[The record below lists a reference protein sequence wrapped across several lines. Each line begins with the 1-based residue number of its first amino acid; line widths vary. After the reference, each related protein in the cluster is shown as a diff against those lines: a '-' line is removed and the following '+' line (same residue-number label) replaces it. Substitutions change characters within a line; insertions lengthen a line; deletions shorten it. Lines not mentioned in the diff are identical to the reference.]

1 MPQAQAASVGIR
13 EPAGR
18 STTRRLTMCGLA
30 GLLRVDGAAADIAA
44 VRRMAQTL
52 RHRGPDG
59 SGAFAQGAVALGH
72 TRLSVLDLSAQGS
85 QPMHSAD
92 GRFVLA
98 YNGEIYN
105 FRDLRRILEAKGH
118 RFRSRSD
125 TEVVLCACMEWGLDC
140 FRRLEGMFA
149 LALWDGE
156 EQRLTLARDRFGIK
170 PLYYCNTGRSWVFGS
185 EVKALLASAEA
196 PSHMDWAGLHEYLH
210 FGVTLG
216 ESTLFQGVRKL
227 PPGHV
232 LTLST
237 AGANLAPYAS
247 ALDAAPVE
255 DDQPSAADKVRK
267 LLEKA
272 VASHLVSD
280 VPVGLFLS
288 GGLDSSAIAAFAS
301 KHYGGRLRTYA
312 ASFDFNPYGDELPWA
327 RQVAERFNTDHQELR
342 ISGAEAAPVLER
354 LVHSHDLPFGDP
366 ASIPLYLL
374 CAALKGEGLKV
385 VLGGDGAD
393 ELFGGYGLYRQALA
407 SGALR
412 WCLAALAPLFRRLPG
427 KRTVGPQ
434 LGNWPILARTG
445 AATFMARLVSADRA
459 AAPVL
464 RLFAPEA
471 RRQLQA
477 TDPLQRYREH
487 HRRLKHLSLVQRMMH
502 MDCAIRLP
510 DRYLEKVDRASM
522 AHGVEVRVPMLDSGL
537 AAYALGLPAA
547 YKVRPEVGKLVLRQA
562 LRTLLPAEVLK
573 RPKMPFGVPVG
584 HWLCTSWAEYLSSVL
599 LDGAA
604 ARSGLFD
611 NAALERVVQRHVR
624 RQARHERLLFQLL
637 SLALWVSMYRV
648 AT

>member
-1 MPQAQAASVGIR
+1 
-13 EPAGR
+13 
-18 STTRRLTMCGLA
+18 MCGIA
-30 GLLRVDGAAADIAA
+30 GLLRVDGVAADIAA
-44 VRRMAQTL
+44 VRHMAQTL

-210 FGVTLG
+210 FGTTLG
-216 ESTLFQGVRKL
+216 ESTLFQGVSKL
-227 PPGHV
+227 PPGHA
-232 LTLST
+232 LTLSA

-247 ALDAAPVE
+247 ALDAALVE
-255 DDQPSAADKVRK
+255 DDQSSAAGKVRK

-288 GGLDSSAIAAFAS
+288 GGLDSSAIAAFAG

-312 ASFDFNPYGDELPWA
+312 AGFDFEPHGSELPWA
-327 RQVAERFNTDHQELR
+327 RQVAERFNTDHQELH
-342 ISGAEAAPVLER
+342 ISGADAAPVLER
-354 LVHSHDLPFGDP
+354 LVGSHDLPFSDP

-393 ELFGGYGLYRQALA
+393 ELFGGYGRYRHALA
-407 SGALR
+407 GDAPRGQRGA
-412 WCLAALAPLFRRLPG
+412 
-427 KRTVGPQ
+427 Q
-434 LGNWPILARTG
+434 LGSWSILVRTD
-445 AATFMARLVSADRA
+445 ATFMARFFSADRA
-459 AAPVL
+459 AAPLL
-464 RLFAPEA
+464 RLVAPEV

-477 TDPLQRYREH
+477 TDPFRRYREH

-522 AHGVEVRVPMLDSGL
+522 AHGVEVRVPMLDPGL
-537 AAYALGLPAA
+537 AAYALGLPVA
-547 YKVRPEVGKLVLRQA
+547 YKVRPKVGKLVLRQA
-562 LRTLLPAEVLK
+562 LRTLLPAEVLI
-573 RPKMPFGVPVG
+573 RPKVPFRVPVE

-624 RQARHERLLFQLL
+624 RQANHGRLLFQLL

>member
-1 MPQAQAASVGIR
+1 MLQAQAASERLR
-13 EPAGR
+13 ELAGR
-18 STTRRLTMCGLA
+18 STTRRLTMCGIA

-44 VRRMAQTL
+44 ARRMAQTL

-72 TRLSVLDLSAQGS
+72 TRLSVLDLSAQAS

-105 FRDLRRILEAKGH
+105 FRDLRRRLEAKGH
-118 RFRSRSD
+118 SFRSRSD

-140 FRRLEGMFA
+140 LQRLEGMFA

-196 PSHMDWAGLHEYLH
+196 PSRMDWAGLHEYLH
-210 FGVTLG
+210 FGAALG

-227 PPGHV
+227 PPGHM
-232 LTLST
+232 LTLSA

-247 ALDAAPVE
+247 VLDAAPVA
-255 DDQPSAADKVRK
+255 DDQPSAAGKVRK

-288 GGLDSSAIAAFAS
+288 GGLDSSGIAAFAS

-312 ASFDFNPYGDELPWA
+312 ASFDVNPYDDELPWA
-327 RQVAERFNTDHQELR
+327 RQVAEHFNTDHQELR
-342 ISGAEAAPVLER
+342 ISGDDAAPVLER
-354 LVHSHDLPFGDP
+354 LVHGHDLPFADP

-374 CAALKGEGLKV
+374 CAALKEDGLKV

-393 ELFGGYGLYRQALA
+393 ELFGGYGLYCHALA
-407 SGALR
+407 EGPLSGA
-412 WCLAALAPLFRRLPG
+412 
-427 KRTVGPQ
+427 
-434 LGNWPILARTG
+434 GNWAVPVDKG
-445 AATFMARLVSADRA
+445 AAIFMARLLSADSA
-459 AAPVL
+459 AAPLLKLV
-464 RLFAPEA
+464 APEV

-477 TDPLQRYREH
+477 TDPFRRYRELH
-487 HRRLKHLSLVQRMMH
+487 HRLRHLSLAQRMMH

-522 AHGVEVRVPMLDSGL
+522 AHGVEVRVPMLDLDL
-537 AAYALGLPAA
+537 AAYALGLPVAHKMSLDA
-547 YKVRPEVGKLVLRQA
+547 GKLVLRQA
-562 LRTLLPAEVLK
+562 LRTLLPAKILM
-573 RPKMPFGVPVG
+573 RPKMPFGVPMG
-584 HWLCTSWAEYLSSVL
+584 HWLRTSWAEYLSSVL
-599 LDGAA
+599 LDGGA

-611 NAALERVVQRHVR
+611 NAALERLVQRHAG
-624 RQARHERLLFQLL
+624 RQANHGRLLFQLL
-637 SLALWVSMYRV
+637 NLALWVSMYRV
-648 AT
+648 TA

>member
-1 MPQAQAASVGIR
+1 
-13 EPAGR
+13 
-18 STTRRLTMCGLA
+18 MCGVA
-30 GLLRVDGAAADIAA
+30 GLLRVDGVAADIAA
-44 VRRMAQTL
+44 VRHMAQTL

-140 FRRLEGMFA
+140 FQRLEGMFA

-196 PSHMDWAGLHEYLH
+196 PSRMDWAGLHEYLH
-210 FGVTLG
+210 FGATLG

-227 PPGHV
+227 PPGHL
-232 LTLST
+232 LTLSA

-247 ALDAAPVE
+247 VLDAAPVE
-255 DDQPSAADKVRK
+255 DDQPSAAGKVRK

-312 ASFDFNPYGDELPWA
+312 ASFDFNPHGGELPWA
-327 RQVAERFNTDHQELR
+327 RQVAEHFNTDHQELR

-393 ELFGGYGLYRQALA
+393 ELFGGYGLYRHALA
-407 SGALR
+407 GGALR
-412 WCLAALAPLFRRLPG
+412 RHLEVLSSLVRRRSG
-427 KRTVGPQ
+427 KRPAAQ
-434 LGNWPILARTG
+434 LGNWPILAHRG
-445 AATFMARLVSADRA
+445 AATFMAKLVSADSA
-459 AAPVL
+459 AAPLL
-464 RLFAPEA
+464 RLVAPEV

-477 TDPLQRYREH
+477 TDPFWRYREH
-487 HRRLKHLSLVQRMMH
+487 HHRLRHLSLAQRMMRL
-502 MDCAIRLP
+502 DCAIRLP

-522 AHGVEVRVPMLDSGL
+522 AHGVEVRVPMLDLGL

-562 LRTLLPAEVLK
+562 LRTMLPAEVLE
-573 RPKMPFGVPVG
+573 RPKVPFGVPVG
-584 HWLCTSWAEYLSSVL
+584 HWLRTSLAKYLSSVL
-599 LDGAA
+599 LDGTAT
-604 ARSGLFD
+604 RSGLFD

-624 RQARHERLLFQLL
+624 RQANHGRLLFQLL